1 MTTLSSVSLILD
13 ALAESR
19 GRLGLSELAAR
30 TGLPRSSVHRTI
42 QALEEELYV
51 VRTPGRPGYALGPGV
66 LKFGM
71 AGHLYLL
78 SANRG
83 RLVSLARATNENA
96 ELAIFSGREVVIVDQ
111 VASPER
117 LKGVTKVGRSFSL
130 HASCIGKAL
139 LAALPTSR
147 AENLLPQELERF
159 TDTTITNRL
168 ELQDEVDLI
177 RRVGVAVDIEE
188 HDLGICALAT
198 AMIGP
203 TGALQAIAVVMPTN
217 RFAAKSTTALEGLKE
232 LNPVI
237 DLSGTRKYLELK
249 KRDGLG

>member
-1 MTTLSSVSLILD
+1 MTTLSRVSLVLD

-19 GRLGLSELAAR
+19 GRLSLSELAAR

-42 QALEEELYV
+42 QDLEDELYV

-71 AGHLYLL
+71 AGHLHLL

-83 RLVSLARATNENA
+83 QLVALARATNENA

-130 HASCIGKAL
+130 HASCVGKAL
-139 LAALPTSR
+139 LAALPPAR
-147 AENLLPQELERF
+147 AEDLLPQELERF
-159 TDTTITNRL
+159 TDTTVINRL
-168 ELQDEVDLI
+168 ELQDEVQLV

-198 AMIGP
+198 AMTGP
-203 TGALQAIAVVMPTN
+203 TGALQAIAVVMPTS
-217 RFAAKSTTALEGLKE
+217 RFAAKSPAALEALKE

-237 DLSGTRKYLELK
+237 DLPGAREHLERK
-249 KRDGLG
+249 KRAGLG

>member
-1 MTTLSSVSLILD
+1 MTTLSRVSLVLD

-19 GRLGLSELAAR
+19 GRLSLSELAAR

-42 QALEEELYV
+42 QDLEEELYV

-71 AGHLYLL
+71 AGHLHLL

-83 RLVSLARATNENA
+83 QLVSLARATNENA

-139 LAALPTSR
+139 LAALPAAR
-147 AENLLPQELERF
+147 ADDLLPQELERF
-159 TDTTITNRL
+159 TDTTITDKV
-168 ELQDEVDLI
+168 ELQAEVELI
-177 RRVGVAVDIEE
+177 RRIGLAVDIEE
-188 HDLGICALAT
+188 HDRGICALAT
-198 AMIGP
+198 AMTGP
-203 TGALQAIAVVMPTN
+203 TGALQAIAVVMPTS
-217 RFAAKSTTALEGLKE
+217 RFGAKSAAALDGLKE
-232 LNPVI
+232 LNPAI
-237 DLSGTRKYLELK
+237 DLPNALKYLDLK
-249 KRDGLG
+249 KRAGLG

>member
-1 MTTLSSVSLILD
+1 
-13 ALAESR
+13 
-19 GRLGLSELAAR
+19 
-30 TGLPRSSVHRTI
+30 VHRTI
-42 QALEEELYV
+42 QDLEEELYV

-71 AGHLYLL
+71 AGHLHLL

-139 LAALPTSR
+139 LAALPPAR
-147 AENLLPQELERF
+147 AEDLLPQELERF
-159 TDTTITNRL
+159 TDTTITDKV

-177 RRVGVAVDIEE
+177 RRIGVAVDIEE
-188 HDLGICALAT
+188 HDRGICALAT
-198 AMIGP
+198 AMVGP
-203 TGALQAIAVVMPTN
+203 TGALQAIAVVMPTD
-217 RFAAKSTTALEGLKE
+217 RFGAKSRAALEGLKE

-237 DLSGTRKYLELK
+237 DLSGALEYLEVK
-249 KRDGLG
+249 KRAGLG